1 MFGLLTSLYT
11 SPKLPSQR
19 PVIADILMTLVSNSL
34 LLINES
40 CLLLVKSAIY
50 NDPLPRDYRDILAQG
65 ILAIFSISGVDN
77 SLRQALL
84 LGLLVEFRK
93 VRCEKREGRVAIL
106 ARDDMLWYLYNLIE
120 EVVEMTGMV
129 GEIVGLQ
136 AQELVWESISAG
148 SMEDEMTSK
157 GSWLAWKVCGLLCG
171 VGAIN
176 LDQTSRN

>member
-1 MFGLLTSLYT
+1 
-11 SPKLPSQR
+11 
-19 PVIADILMTLVSNSL
+19 MT
-34 LLINES
+34 
-40 CLLLVKSAIY
+40 
-50 NDPLPRDYRDILAQG
+50 G
-65 ILAIFSISGVDN
+65 GDN
-77 SLRQALL
+77 ILRQAIL
-84 LGLLVEFRK
+84 LGLLLEFRE

-106 ARDDMLWYLYNLIE
+106 ARDDMLWYVYCLIE

-148 SMEDEMTSK
+148 VREEATTSK

-176 LDQTSRN
+176 LEMQTNMK